1 MLMKFPNLAPLQCL
15 LEGNFCIYTSKD
27 CSGASLM
34 DLLDLT
40 FLLYTIKV
48 HRESKDREEV
58 DRYEVEK

>member
-1 MLMKFPNLAPLQCL
+1 MLMKFPNLAPLQ
-15 LEGNFCIYTSKD
+15 FCIYTSKD

>member
-1 MLMKFPNLAPLQCL
+1 
-15 LEGNFCIYTSKD
+15 
-27 CSGASLM
+27 M

-58 DRYEVEK
+58 DRYEVEKLTSTKILKRSCKVHGT